1 MGREDLHH
9 NMEDTFDDT
18 EIIKTGD
25 LVAYDCAYIGRARAY
40 PLFFFSIDFAPPRY
54 YWGERRPIFCF
65 ALRKTPM
72 RDVDALFYSLFL
84 STRTTTAMEDNVF
97 FYRDRTG
104 WARGPCNLECMRK
117 CWVNDIID
125 EHTLTW
131 CNGLSD
137 FLPIRNVRGLQRHI
151 ENPATKLHKFFVRTF
166 VRTEKMLDEARAKHV
181 EEGRSQGVK
190 GSMDKAQVTAAWE
203 EKMNFAR
210 GRALEKRQQ
219 MLAQHG
225 KENLDE
231 VVDVRTKKF
240 MGIPYSWLKKKDEE
254 SYEKSEDDGL
264 DRK

>member
-1 MGREDLHH
+1 MRFYVHTHAYLFIVFFGRDWKIGFK
-9 NMEDTFDDT
+9 TFSLSLLSLSLFWLFFSPRLTFFTLSFFHET
-18 EIIKTGD
+18 EILDNTA
-25 LVAYDCAYIGRARAY
+25 LV
-40 PLFFFSIDFAPPRY
+40 
-54 YWGERRPIFCF
+54 
-65 ALRKTPM
+65 
-72 RDVDALFYSLFL
+72 
-84 STRTTTAMEDNVF
+84 DNVF

-131 CNGLSD
+131 CNGLSE

-181 EEGRSQGVK
+181 EEGRSQGAR

-203 EKMNFAR
+203 ERVGFAKR
-210 GRALEKRQQ
+210 RALEKRQE

-231 VVDVRTKKF
+231 VVDIRTKKF

-254 SYEKSEDDGL
+254 SYDASEDDL
-264 DRK
+264 IDRK

>member
-1 MGREDLHH
+1 MGREDLHK
-9 NMEDTFDDT
+9 NMEDTFDDK
-18 EIIKTGD
+18 EIIQTNEMF
-25 LVAYDCAYIGRARAY
+25 AYD
-40 PLFFFSIDFAPPRY
+40 
-54 YWGERRPIFCF
+54 
-65 ALRKTPM
+65 
-72 RDVDALFYSLFL
+72 SLV
-84 STRTTTAMEDNVF
+84 DNVF

-131 CNGLSD
+131 CNGLSE

-181 EEGRSQGVK
+181 KEGRSQGAR

-203 EKMNFAR
+203 ERVGFAKR
-210 GRALEKRQQ
+210 RALEKRQE

-231 VVDVRTKKF
+231 VVDIRTKKF

-254 SYEKSEDDGL
+254 SYDASEDDL
-264 DRK
+264 IDRK

>member
-1 MGREDLHH
+1 M
-9 NMEDTFDDT
+9 
-18 EIIKTGD
+18 
-25 LVAYDCAYIGRARAY
+25 
-40 PLFFFSIDFAPPRY
+40 
-54 YWGERRPIFCF
+54 
-65 ALRKTPM
+65 
-72 RDVDALFYSLFL
+72 
-84 STRTTTAMEDNVF
+84 
-97 FYRDRTG
+97 
-104 WARGPCNLECMRK
+104 
-117 CWVNDIID
+117 NDIID

>member
-25 LVAYDCAYIGRARAY
+25 LVAYDCAYIGRARASS
-40 PLFFFSIDFAPPRY
+40 FFFSRSTLHGI
-54 YWGERRPIFCF
+54 GEREDPFF
-65 ALRKTPM
+65 ASLRKTP
-72 RDVDALFYSLFL
+72 RDCDVLFFSLFL
-84 STRTTTAMEDNVF
+84 STRRTAMEDNVF

-151 ENPATKLHKFFVRTF
+151 ENPATRLHKFFVRTF

>member
-1 MGREDLHH
+1 VHTRVSFISSSSVAIGKNWIQDLFSLFSLLSLLALLFARASETDIFTLSFFH
-9 NMEDTFDDT
+9 ET
-18 EIIKTGD
+18 EILD
-25 LVAYDCAYIGRARAY
+25 
-40 PLFFFSIDFAPPRY
+40 
-54 YWGERRPIFCF
+54 
-65 ALRKTPM
+65 
-72 RDVDALFYSLFL
+72 
-84 STRTTTAMEDNVF
+84 TTALVDNVF

-131 CNGLSD
+131 CNGLSE

-181 EEGRSQGVK
+181 EEGRSQGAR

-203 EKMNFAR
+203 ERVGFAKR
-210 GRALEKRQQ
+210 RALEKRQE

-231 VVDVRTKKF
+231 VVDIRTKKF

-254 SYEKSEDDGL
+254 SYDASEDDL
-264 DRK
+264 IDRK